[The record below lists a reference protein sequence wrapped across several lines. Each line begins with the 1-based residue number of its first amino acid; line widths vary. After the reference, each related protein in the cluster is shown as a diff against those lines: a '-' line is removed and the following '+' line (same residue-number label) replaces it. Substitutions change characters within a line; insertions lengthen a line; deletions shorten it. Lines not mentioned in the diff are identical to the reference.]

1 MSVMSTP
8 ERASSASGPAT
19 PAPAAAGLSRTAW
32 TLGALGAGL
41 VLGILLHGSTQAW
54 ASMLADAVAPVGQ
67 LWLSA
72 LQMTVVP
79 LVIGQTFVAVV
90 QAHGHGSIG
99 ALGARTLA
107 LFLTMLIA
115 AGLLT
120 VALVPPLVSLYAVDA
135 GTAAS
140 LRAGTA
146 IPVLSPRSPAA
157 SSISSWLARLIPRNV
172 LEAASSGEILPLLL
186 VTILFALAT
195 TRLSPPRR
203 ESLQGIFRSVAD
215 ATMVL
220 IGWILK
226 AAPLGV
232 FALCFGLAV
241 RAGFTVAGFMAVFV
255 TLACGM
261 MILVTAL
268 LYPVTAAAGR
278 VSLRRFAA
286 AVAPAQ
292 LVAVSTRSSLASLPA
307 LVEGARDRLGLPP
320 PATGFVLP
328 ISVAVFKLNRPVSA
342 TVKLLFLAHV
352 FHVPVGAFQATTF
365 LVTVLILSFSTVG
378 LPGGGAGFRT
388 LPAYLAAGVPLEG
401 VVILEAVDAI
411 PDIFKTVTNVT
422 GDMSAAAILSRASRT
437 GPGA

>member
-1 MSVMSTP
+1 MSAT
-8 ERASSASGPAT
+8 ERVSPASGPAT
-19 PAPAAAGLSRTAW
+19 PAPAAGGLSRTAW

-41 VLGILLHGSTQAW
+41 LAGILLHGSTQGRVGV
-54 ASMLADAVAPVGQ
+54 LADAVAPVGQ

-90 QAHGHGSIG
+90 EAHGHGSIG
-99 ALGARTLA
+99 MLGAKTVL

-120 VALVPPLVSLYAVDA
+120 VMIVPPFLSLYAVDA
-135 GTAAS
+135 ATAAS

-146 IPVLSPRSPAA
+146 IPALPTRSEAG
-157 SSISSWLARLIPRNV
+157 SSIASWLIGLVPRNIV
-172 LEAASSGEILPLLL
+172 EAASSGEILPLLL
-186 VTILFALAT
+186 VTIVFALAT
-195 TRLSPPRR
+195 ARLLPQRR
-203 ESLQGIFRSVAD
+203 DFLLGVFRSVAE
-215 ATMVL
+215 ATMVV
-220 IGWILK
+220 IGWILRV
-226 AAPLGV
+226 APLGV

-241 RAGFTVAGFMAVFV
+241 RAGFAVAGFMAVFV
-255 TLACGM
+255 ALSCGM
-261 MILVTAL
+261 MIFVTAL

-307 LVEGARDRLGLPP
+307 LVEGARDRLGLPAL
-320 PATGFVLP
+320 ATGFVLP
-328 ISVAVFKLNRPVSA
+328 LSVSAFKLNRTVSA
-342 TVKLLFLAHV
+342 TVKVLFLAHV
-352 FHVPVGAFQATTF
+352 FHVHLGVLQLATF

-378 LPGGGAGFRT
+378 LPGGGAAFRT

-411 PDIFKTVTNVT
+411 PDIFKTVTTVT
-422 GDMSAAAILSRASRT
+422 GDMSAAAILSRAART
-437 GPGA
+437 RPSA